1 MPSVRAID
9 LRKIAALMS
18 PDEDTGAAQRFGAE
32 AIELIR
38 RERLVEA
45 SWSYQIVPLGAPPG
59 DILHAGGETFH
70 APWLVPEA
78 GELTALACAVCTLGP
93 RLEQRVTEAFARRRA
108 SLALALDRL
117 GNALLL
123 ALGRLMQDRLLA
135 DTARRGLTMAGE
147 LRAGDPGLALDA
159 QPAVLRLAQA
169 SEIGVTLTSG
179 QVMRPVKSTSMVL
192 GVGIDLPPARWSRC
206 DHCPSRPNCRVARRA
221 DVSAELASAG

>member
-1 MPSVRAID
+1 MPSARAID

-18 PDEDTGAAQRFGAE
+18 DEDTGARAARVQAE
-32 AIELIR
+32 AMELIR

-59 DILHAGGETFH
+59 EVLYADGEAFH
-70 APWLVPEA
+70 APWLVPET

-93 RLEQRVTEAFARRRA
+93 RLEQRVTELFASRQA
-108 SLALALDRL
+108 SLALSLDRL
-117 GNALLL
+117 GNVLLL
-123 ALGRLMQDRLLA
+123 ALGRLMQDRLFA
-135 DTARRGLTMAGE
+135 DTARRGLSMAGE

-159 QPAVLRLAQA
+159 QGAVLRLAQA

-179 QVMRPVKSTSMVL
+179 QVMRPVKTTSMVL

-206 DHCPSRPNCRVARRA
+206 DHCPSRPNCRVARQA
-221 DVSAELASAG
+221 DARPELANTG